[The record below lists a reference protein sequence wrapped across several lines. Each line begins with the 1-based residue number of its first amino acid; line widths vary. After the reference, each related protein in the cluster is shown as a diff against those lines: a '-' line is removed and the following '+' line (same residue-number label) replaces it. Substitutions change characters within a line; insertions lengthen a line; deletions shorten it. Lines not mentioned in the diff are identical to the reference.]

1 MGYQKPTDVSK
12 AYIIN
17 ADLPTQN
24 GNKYTIVTHEDVINH
39 TTKKLKDSGFIIDK
53 EVYRANKDANVA
65 QGVYYLKSEYDYNE
79 TGMMF
84 GWTNSY
90 DKTVR
95 FQCAIGAYVMVCSN
109 LMVSG
114 EISYGRKHIGE
125 ANTDII
131 NQIDYQ
137 IDNAATIFRSIN
149 RDREH
154 MMDTSLTFQ
163 EQCALAGLLYIEEEI
178 INNQQLNVIKQEMKN
193 PSFDY
198 GCDNDTVWSFYNHV
212 THALKSA
219 HPRTWMKDS
228 KNLHNYITTKYL
240 SNKKSYILETYEFDH
255 NDIDFE

>member
-39 TTKKLKDSGFIIDK
+39 TTKKLRDSGFIIDK

-65 QGVYYLKSEYDYNE
+65 QGIYYLKSEYDYNE

-163 EQCALAGLLYIEEEI
+163 EQCALAGMLYIEEEI
-178 INNQQLNVIKQEMKN
+178 INNQQLNIIKQEMRK

-198 GCDNDTVWSFYNHV
+198 ACDHDTVWHFYNHV

-228 KNLHNYITTKYL
+228 KNFHNYITTKYL
-240 SNKKSYILETYEFDH
+240 SNKKSYVLETYEVSYD
-255 NDIDFE
+255 DIDFE